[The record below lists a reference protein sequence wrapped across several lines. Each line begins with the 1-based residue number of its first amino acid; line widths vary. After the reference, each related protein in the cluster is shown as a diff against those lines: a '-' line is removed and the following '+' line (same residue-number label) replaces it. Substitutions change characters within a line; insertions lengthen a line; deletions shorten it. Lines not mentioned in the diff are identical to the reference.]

1 MHPDTVGLIVNRA
14 PQGKLNEG
22 IQEEIRNQGLTLLG
36 VVPQDE
42 SVYEFDCEGRP
53 TVELPEDNPVKKALR
68 EIAGKLNIPWV
79 GMGCLPWDHP
89 IYPRSTSMVL
99 F

>member
-68 EIAGKLNIPWV
+68 EIAGKLNL
-79 GMGCLPWDHP
+79 CFFLK
-89 IYPRSTSMVL
+89 
-99 F
+99 